1 MLAPCVE
8 PCRDRM
14 TSGCERLL
22 PGETDAMDSCTGVLG
37 QIIVAERLGRM
48 VGDYGRRLSQTLKT
62 QRDIKVISD
71 GRPLRAAIPDRRVE
85 PRKNRFIWSADERL
99 DSGMGTDHV
108 PAVEVGDLY
117 RPVRACETHT
127 AVKCS
132 LALKPA
138 SRVFAGG
145 ASPHVAGR
153 QVKHAGPAEQCEQP
167 ALRMKRLDVL
177 KREVVRLIA
186 DARDR
191 PRDIDA
197 AGIKNEGRVSEQ
209 PYRPHQSYR
218 NHFEGRPAGRQVI
231 VYAAVAQ
238 DARVGRVQAVSAPG
252 IGPTGRAECP

>member
-1 MLAPCVE
+1 
-8 PCRDRM
+8 
-14 TSGCERLL
+14 
-22 PGETDAMDSCTGVLG
+22 
-37 QIIVAERLGRM
+37 M
-48 VGDYGRRLSQTLKT
+48 VGDYGRRFSQTLET

-85 PRKNRFIWSADERL
+85 PRNTRWIWSADERVDYGL
-99 DSGMGTDHV
+99 SPEHV
-108 PAVEVGDLY
+108 AAAVVAELH
-117 RPVRACETHT
+117 RPVRACDPHT

-191 PRDIDA
+191 PRDIERA
-197 AGIKNEGRVSEQ
+197 RIKNERRGSEHA
-209 PYRPHQSYR
+209 YRLHQSER
-218 NHFEGRPAGRQVI
+218 NHFEGRPAGRQAI
-231 VYAAVAQ
+231 VYAAVRQ
-238 DARVGRVQAVSAPG
+238 DARAGRVQAVSAPG